1 MDPDYQVGDLVE
13 FVGSSQLYFHFP
25 TDEGYNV
32 QEGDIGIVIKTALNN
47 FGMAYRVRLFRYTKS
62 CCWFYED
69 ELSIVSERKDEEE

>member
-25 TDEGYNV
+25 TDEWYNV

-47 FGMAYRVRLFRYTKS
+47 LV
-62 CCWFYED
+62 WHI
-69 ELSIVSERKDEEE
+69 ELDCSDIQKVVAGFMKTS